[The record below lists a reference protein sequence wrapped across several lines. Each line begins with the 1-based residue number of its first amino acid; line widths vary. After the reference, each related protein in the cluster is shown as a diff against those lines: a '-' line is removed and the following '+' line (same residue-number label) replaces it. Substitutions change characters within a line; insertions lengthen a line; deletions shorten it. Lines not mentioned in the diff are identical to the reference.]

1 MKTSFFY
8 SAIAALFL
16 SVSSVSQAKQSFTL
30 SQSKPEIQ
38 HIDIGTAGMSLGDIL
53 VFEADFT
60 SKDGRIGGKAYGT
73 VTLVS
78 PPTGEKDPFLDMIS
92 NIVFDFGG
100 TDSIVMN
107 GRAVYPVYLGEI
119 KYNTPQVRAITGGTG
134 KFIGARGQLTTTR
147 KPSGD
152 YEHFFELLD

>member
-8 SAIAALFL
+8 SAIADLFL

-60 SKDGRIGGKAYGT
+60 SKDGRIGGNPIPA
-73 VTLVS
+73 
-78 PPTGEKDPFLDMIS
+78 
-92 NIVFDFGG
+92 
-100 TDSIVMN
+100 
-107 GRAVYPVYLGEI
+107 RPVCGSDH
-119 KYNTPQVRAITGGTG
+119 G
-134 KFIGARGQLTTTR
+134 
-147 KPSGD
+147 
-152 YEHFFELLD
+152 